1 MFCIYKPLKPFARIG
16 KTDMGLLSS
25 TVSVTRYRVE
35 GEIEP
40 PVMETVTAGLKKNA
54 ISEIDDEDSEKSVGW
69 TSFES
74 PFSPSFEGDSFVVG
88 PYLVFSLRIDK
99 KTIPSK
105 IIKKHFS
112 LEVAK
117 RMAET
122 GRDYLSKKEKQEI
135 KEHVTHVLSLRIP
148 ATPNVYDVLWSV
160 ENGWIWLFS
169 NQKAANEE
177 LETLFARSFKATLI
191 RLFPYT
197 IAELTA
203 DLSPEDR
210 DVVAKLTPT
219 RFME

>member
-1 MFCIYKPLKPFARIG
+1 
-16 KTDMGLLSS
+16 MGLLSS

-35 GEIEP
+35 GRIEA
-40 PVMETVTAGLKKNA
+40 PVMETITAGLKKNA
-54 ISEIDDEDSEKSVGW
+54 ISEIDEDESDKSVGW

-74 PFSPSFEGDSFVVG
+74 PYSPSFEGDSFAVG
-88 PYLVFSLRIDK
+88 SYLVFSFRIDK

-105 IIKKHFS
+105 IVKKHFS
-112 LEVAK
+112 LELIK

-122 GRDYLSKKEKQEI
+122 GRDHLSRKEKQEI
-135 KEHVTHVLSLRIP
+135 KEHAIQVLSLRIP
-148 ATPNVYDVLWSV
+148 ATPNVYDLLWSV

-177 LETLFARSFKATLI
+177 FETLFARSFKVTPI
-191 RLFPYT
+191 RLFPFT

-203 DLSPEDR
+203 GLSPEDR

>member
-1 MFCIYKPLKPFARIG
+1 MRETEKR
-16 KTDMGLLSS
+16 DMGLLSS

-35 GEIEP
+35 GEIEA
-40 PVMETVTAGLKKNA
+40 PVMETITAGLKKNA
-54 ISEIDDEDSEKSVGW
+54 ISEIDDEDSDKSVGW
-69 TSFES
+69 TSFET
-74 PFSPSFEGDSFVVG
+74 PFTPAFDGDSFVIG

-122 GRDYLSKKEKQEI
+122 GRDHLSKKEKQEI
-135 KEHVTHVLSLRIP
+135 KDHVIQALSLRIP
-148 ATPNVYDVLWSV
+148 ATPNVYDLLWSV
-160 ENGWIWLFS
+160 ENGWVWMFS